1 MESSETKRIATTLD
15 DIEIIREISINV
27 WNLLKKDFLDLSSR
41 WKEITKVTILE
52 DSWPRKFIISHKE
65 MGDFEGILS
74 EMGSLTLRP
83 NFGKKQP
90 IFYMSLAKLSNGS
103 FIWEDEN
110 QTGKDLGEW
119 IGNFEKAVENL
130 KKYPL

>member
-1 MESSETKRIATTLD
+1 MESSKATRIATTLD
-15 DIEIIREISINV
+15 DIEAIRDISGEV
-27 WNLLKKDFLDLSSR
+27 WKLLKNDFMDLSHL

-52 DSWPRKFIISHKE
+52 DSWPRKFIISHKD
-65 MGDFEGILS
+65 MGEFEGILS

-83 NFGKKQP
+83 SFGKKQP
-90 IFYMSLAKLSNGS
+90 IFYMSIAKLSDGT

-110 QTGKDLGEW
+110 QNCKEPRDW

>member
-1 MESSETKRIATTLD
+1 MESSKITRIGTTLD
-15 DIEIIREISINV
+15 DIETIQEISGEV

-41 WKEITKVTILE
+41 WKEITKITILE
-52 DSWPRKFIISHKE
+52 DSWPRKFIVSHKE

-74 EMGSLTLRP
+74 ELGSLTLRP
-83 NFGKKQP
+83 SFGKKQP
-90 IFYMSLAKLSNGS
+90 IFYLSLAKLSNGS

-110 QTGKDLGEW
+110 QTNKDMGDW
-119 IGNFEKAVENL
+119 IENFEKAVENL